1 MPTQY
6 SQSEMDFGS
15 AGGLKLVGAFDGGAI
30 SSNGGAALLSRIE
43 RAEVLCDQLKKVI
56 VEFPQWTL
64 AAMVTA
70 VQALRGVSVLV
81 AATVVA
87 EVGNFSRFESPRQ
100 LMAYLGLNPP
110 EHSSGATIKPVV
122 TNFRP

>member
-1 MPTQY
+1 M
-6 SQSEMDFGS
+6 
-15 AGGLKLVGAFDGGAI
+15 
-30 SSNGGAALLSRIE
+30 
-43 RAEVLCDQLKKVI
+43 
-56 VEFPQWTL
+56 PQWTL
-64 AAMVTA
+64 AAVVTA
-70 VQALRGVSVLV
+70 VQALRSVSVLV

-110 EHSSGATIKPVV
+110 EHSSGATIKLAV